1 MVRPL
6 AFFAPLALLLAPAA
20 YAQEHIPA
28 GTPIDEGVGVDLTE
42 AGFNTVLEQI
52 VGFIPPDLVIGSIP
66 SQELVDI
73 FFCAQNFWLDNLVV
87 HTQLDSA
94 TVEGYDD
101 RLEAVIRLDLWIN
114 DPADPA
120 VVHLDGCLD
129 YVCFLYTDPAQ
140 LEIRLPITMALATD
154 VNNEPYIDVA
164 FGAMSHNLGT
174 ALDGA
179 VHLTDCAVG
188 DINEFLDQYLGI
200 NLFDLVIDQVVGSF
214 ESQITEQLAE
224 LEITAEDALRA
235 AWLSDSVDAL
245 GAQLNYDIH
254 PTTIDHVEGGLRLVL
269 GGSVS
274 ADPAPCV
281 AGLEDLGSLWTASS
295 IPDFSE
301 VVPATQT
308 GYHLAAHLS
317 DDFINQGL
325 YAAWRGGV
333 MCYSLADLGGPLTTT
348 YLGLLL
354 GVDQTEALEELFF
367 MGDVPMLIRIVPST
381 PPVARF
387 GGAHDIEIDAP
398 GLGVEFY
405 PLIQDRLTRL
415 ASVAIDVHA
424 GIDVYVDETDALA
437 IDVAIDTSNLN
448 PRVTYN
454 EIAPHLNAAFEEN
467 FPNFLSVV
475 LDTVA
480 GSALEGVAFA
490 LPTFQGTGLT
500 ELDMY
505 AQGALVDWLSAYA
518 TLGPSTGG
526 EGSGCDSCGGEGGC
540 AEGCGGE
547 GCGGDTGCDAEGLIA
562 DSGCSGTASEQPG
575 DTGCTGCKVQG
586 SFRRGADGR
595 WTVQWRSTG
604 GHVKQPKA
612 LRGGYLLLGAVV
624 PLLIRRRRR

>member
-1 MVRPL
+1 MVRPH
-6 AFFAPLALLLAPAA
+6 AFVASAALLLAAPAS
-20 YAQEHIPA
+20 AQDRIAA
-28 GTPIDEGVGVDLTE
+28 GTPIEQGLGVDLTE
-42 AGFNTVLEQI
+42 AGFNTILEQL

-73 FFCAQNFWLDNLVV
+73 FFCQQNFWLENLVV

-101 RLEAVIRLDLWIN
+101 RMEAVIRLDLWIN

-129 YVCFLYTDPAQ
+129 YVCFLHTDPAQ
-140 LEIRLPITMALATD
+140 LEIRLPITLALATD
-154 VNNEPYIDVA
+154 INNEPFVDFT
-164 FGAMSHNLGT
+164 FGALSHNIDT

-200 NLFDLVIDQVVGSF
+200 NLFDLVIDQVAGSL
-214 ESQITEQLAE
+214 ESQIGEQLAE
-224 LEITAEDALRA
+224 IEITAEDALRA
-235 AWLSDSVDAL
+235 AWLQDSIDAL
-245 GAQLNYDIH
+245 GAELQYDLH
-254 PTTIDHVEGGLRLVL
+254 PTTIDHVEGGLRLIM

-281 AGLEDLGSLWTASS
+281 ASLADDGSLWTGSS

-308 GYHLAAHLS
+308 GYHLGARLS
-317 DDFINQGL
+317 DDFVNQGL

-333 MCYSLADLGGPLTTT
+333 LCYSLADLGGPLTTT

-354 GVDQTEALEELFF
+354 GTESAKALEEIFF
-367 MGDVPMLIRIVPST
+367 LGDVPMLIRIVPSE

-387 GGAHDIEIDAP
+387 DGDHHLTVDAM

-405 PLIQDRLTRL
+405 PLMQDRLTRL

-424 GIDVYVDETDALA
+424 GVDLYVDETDALA
-437 IDVAIDTSNLN
+437 MDIAIDTDNLN
-448 PRVTYN
+448 PRVIYN
-454 EIAPHLNAAFEEN
+454 EIAPELNPAFEQN
-467 FPNFLSVV
+467 FPNFLGVV

-490 LPTFQGTGLT
+490 LPTFQGIGLT
-500 ELDMY
+500 QLDIY
-505 AQGALVDWLSAYA
+505 PEGSLLDWLALYA

-526 EGSGCDSCGGEGGC
+526 EGSGCDSCGGAGGC
-540 AEGCGGE
+540 AEGCGAE
-547 GCGGDTGCDAEGLIA
+547 GCGGDQGCDAETLISE
-562 DSGCSGTASEQPG
+562 SGCSGTATDQPS
-575 DTGCTGCKVQG
+575 DTGCTGCKLHG
-586 SFRRGADGR
+586 SGRRGADG
-595 WTVQWRSTG
+595 QWRFEWHQGGAHRTHRSASG
-604 GHVKQPKA
+604 GH
-612 LRGGYLLLGAVV
+612 LLLALLV
-624 PLLIRRRRR
+624 PIVLRRRRR